1 MPRLAILLSLLLLLV
16 APLAVRAQSLELVMV
31 EQTGCHWCAAW
42 HAEIGPAYPKTAE
55 GQAAPLRMVDL
66 RALPEDL
73 DLVSRPRFTPTFIL
87 VSDGQELA
95 RLEGYPGQDFFW
107 PVLAQM
113 LETAQNNALEE
124 AAK

>member
-16 APLAVRAQSLELVMV
+16 APLSVRAQSLELVMV
-31 EQTGCHWCAAW
+31 EQAGCHWCAAW

-55 GQAAPLRMVDL
+55 GQTAPLRMVDL

-113 LETAQNNALEE
+113 LETAQNDALEE